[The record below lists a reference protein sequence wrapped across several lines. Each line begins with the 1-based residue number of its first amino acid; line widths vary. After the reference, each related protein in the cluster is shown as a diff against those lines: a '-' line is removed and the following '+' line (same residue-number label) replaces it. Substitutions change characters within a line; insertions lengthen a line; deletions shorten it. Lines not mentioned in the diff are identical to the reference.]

1 MLTQKGSILCG
12 SVSGCWQRASET
24 KGLAGERRGEAGGNF
39 CGGAIDI
46 IRQPPPNKYR
56 LTEIEIL
63 LKQGSPAG
71 WAKDTNTSKEK
82 TLEPRKEVLMVLM
95 DRIDPTCTESITT
108 VASPWDGGVLSD
120 QKQSKKTE
128 AKDSDFTEGK
138 WVVPG
143 PGISGQPPF

>member
-1 MLTQKGSILCG
+1 MGCG
-12 SVSGCWQRASET
+12 
-24 KGLAGERRGEAGGNF
+24 RRGEAGGNF
-39 CGGAIDI
+39 YGGAIDI

-56 LTEIEIL
+56 LRETL

-95 DRIDPTCTESITT
+95 DRIDPTYTESITA

-120 QKQSKKTE
+120 QSRAKKQKPRTVISLRARRESGWCWDLVFRASLLSK
-128 AKDSDFTEGK
+128 S
-138 WVVPG
+138 
-143 PGISGQPPF
+143 ISPV